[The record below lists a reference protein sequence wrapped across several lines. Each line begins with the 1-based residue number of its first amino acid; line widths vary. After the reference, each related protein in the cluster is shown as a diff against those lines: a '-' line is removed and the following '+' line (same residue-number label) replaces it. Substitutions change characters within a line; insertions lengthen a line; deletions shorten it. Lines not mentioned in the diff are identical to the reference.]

1 MFENV
6 LGQEAANQLSED
18 IRNNTMAPSM
28 LFTGNAASGKG
39 TAALELGRILSCEN
53 DASWNCPCPSCAKHR
68 YLYHP
73 DLLALGSRP
82 FSPEI
87 AAATGVF
94 SRNPEDK
101 AGRTLFIRSVRKL
114 LLRFSP
120 ILWEDDQKAGKLSPL
135 ANSLESDLD
144 ELISGGEGEGGAW
157 AEKLSASIKK
167 TAFRLEAEGIP
178 GFIPVAQIRR
188 ASYWSRLAPQG
199 KRKLLLIENADRMQD
214 SGRNA
219 LLKILEEP
227 PERVVIVLT
236 SAQGRALLP
245 TILSRLRPYRFNR
258 RDEAMERDVL
268 RRVFRCDKPE
278 NQSAGTVTGKGGT
291 NVITAYLESFLPVSA
306 EKLYS
311 LSAYFASSLALEGA
325 AFLSEKTRGTAPALL
340 GALGNYAGPVARA
353 AGFPAPVPD
362 TGDCIKTVL
371 AGAENFEMPGLFS
384 QFLKGLLQ
392 VVSESSREALAAS
405 PLPELSIEKAREADA
420 SSVRA
425 SEPALSVPG
434 FSDIFR
440 ELVRNAVTAA
450 GTYNQ
455 NPALVLDNFIAAF
468 KRRILSLYGDY
479 SPAIRSIL

>member
-6 LGQEAANQLSED
+6 LGQEAVNQLSED
-18 IRNNTMAPSM
+18 IRNNTLAPSM

-87 AAATGVF
+87 AAASGVF
-94 SRNPEDK
+94 FRNPEDK

-120 ILWEDDQKAGKLSPL
+120 ILWEEDQKAGKLSPL
-135 ANSLESDLD
+135 ASSLESDLD
-144 ELISGGEGEGGAW
+144 ELISGGEGEDGSW
-157 AEKLSASIKK
+157 AEKLSASIRK

-258 RDEAMERDVL
+258 RDEALERDVL

-278 NQSAGTVTGKGGT
+278 NQSTGTVTGGA

-325 AFLSEKTRGTAPALL
+325 AFLGEKARCKAPVLL
-340 GALGNYAGPVARA
+340 SALGNYAGPIART

-362 TGDCIKTVL
+362 TGSCIKTVL
-371 AGAENFEMPGLFS
+371 AGAENFEIPGLFS

-405 PLPELSIEKAREADA
+405 PLPELPTGTARELDA
-420 SSVRA
+420 SSFRA

-434 FSDIFR
+434 FADIFR

-479 SPAIRSIL
+479 SPAIWSIK